1 MLPAEYYTSKE
12 IFGEEKERIFGAR
25 WLFAGHVSQLSE
37 PGSYFLFELG
47 RESLIVTRDKKSQV
61 RALHNVCRHRGTRMC
76 TETQGSFKGGIQ
88 CPYHAWTYGLDG
100 ALTGAPNM
108 DDVEGFDKGDF
119 PLNAVSTEV
128 WEGLVFV
135 NFSSATEPFEE
146 AFAPLFEKFSRWHI
160 PELQS
165 VHRTVY
171 DVEANWKLLFQNYSE
186 CYHCPTV
193 HPVLNK
199 LTPYRNSINDLE
211 EGPFLGGP
219 MRMSI
224 EGGSMTMSG
233 RACAAPLGEI
243 TGEDLDLVYYY
254 TLFPNLFL
262 SLHPDYVLIHRGRAP
277 GPRSYP
283 HRLRVDLSSR
293 GRRQGRLRRQRCDR
307 VLGHDQPSGLAPLH
321 PLTAGDLLTRL
332 HPGALRRSREPTRRL
347 RPRVPPQ
354 PGSRLTRSSQHL
366 PPRPVPPHPTS
377 SETKVNTPRPSFLT
391 LLCVA
396 QYSVSLGMTP
406 KSKNPVGKPDPRAA

>member
-1 MLPAEYYTSKE
+1 MKERFAGGARMLPAKYYTSQE
-12 IFGEEKERIFGAR
+12 IFVEELERIFGAR
-25 WLFAGHVSQLSE
+25 WLFAGHASQLSE
-37 PGSYFLFELG
+37 PGSYFLFELD
-47 RESLIVTRDKKSQV
+47 RESLIVTRDKESQV
-61 RALHNVCRHRGTRMC
+61 RAFHNVCRHRGARIC
-76 TETQGSFKGGIQ
+76 TETRGGFKGGIQ

-108 DDVEGFDKGDF
+108 DDVAGFDRADF
-119 PLNAVSTEV
+119 ALNAVSTEV

-135 NFSSATEPFEE
+135 NFSSAPVPIEE
-146 AFAPLFEKFSRWHI
+146 AFAPLDGKFSRWHI

-219 MRMSI
+219 MRMSV

-243 TGEDLDLVYYY
+243 AGEDLNLVYYY

-262 SLHPDYVLIHRGRAP
+262 SLHPDYVLIHRAEPLGPARTRIVCEWFFHPQAITEP
-277 GPRSYP
+277 GFDASGAVEFWDMTNRQDWHLCTLSQQGI
-283 HRLRVDLSSR
+283 SSR
-293 GRRQGRLRRQRCDR
+293 GYTPGPYADLESQLAAFDREYLR
-307 VLGHDQPSGLAPLH
+307 
-321 PLTAGDLLTRL
+321 
-332 HPGALRRSREPTRRL
+332 
-347 RPRVPPQ
+347 
-354 PGSRLTRSSQHL
+354 
-366 PPRPVPPHPTS
+366 
-377 SETKVNTPRPSFLT
+377 
-391 LLCVA
+391 
-396 QYSVSLGMTP
+396 SLGY
-406 KSKNPVGKPDPRAA
+406 G